1 MVSICDI
8 SSLQYRS
15 QAVETNKADCVKV
28 ATRVNQL
35 TSDLVESLGDQPEAS
50 LDPRLKRDLD
60 RFEQS
65 DISWCMACP
74 STHLMTHLGT

>member
-1 MVSICDI
+1 
-8 SSLQYRS
+8 
-15 QAVETNKADCVKV
+15 VETINADSIKI
-28 ATRVNQL
+28 AMRVNQL

-65 DISWCMACP
+65 DISWYSTCP
-74 STHLMTHLGT
+74 STHLMAFLGT